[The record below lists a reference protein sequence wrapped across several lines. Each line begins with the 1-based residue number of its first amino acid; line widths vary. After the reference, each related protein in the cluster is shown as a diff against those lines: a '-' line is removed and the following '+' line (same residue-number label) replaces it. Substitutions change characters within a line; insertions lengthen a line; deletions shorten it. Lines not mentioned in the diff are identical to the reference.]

1 MTRLNNKGFR
11 LEGLMLQV
19 GNVTAKMEGFGC
31 SDDCKMLTRLD
42 VGDFTNF
49 NGTE

>member
-1 MTRLNNKGFR
+1 
-11 LEGLMLQV
+11 MLQV

-31 SDDCKMLTRLD
+31 SDDYKLSTRLD

-49 NGTE
+49 NGTEKHIDYEHKIK